1 MGRGEVE
8 GDRVEF
14 YTLYIFLFLLLVN
27 FTYLLV
33 IISRR

>member
-14 YTLYIFLFLLLVN
+14 YTLYIFF
-27 FTYLLV
+27 FFAFGEFY
-33 IISRR
+33 ISISDHQS